1 MADTINAPSAEKQ
14 PVRELTAVGILLR
27 FLAALALVLC
37 TYNPTEFS
45 YFDWVQSALVNSTL
59 GAMHFF
65 VGVLLIIGWAI
76 FLHATYESLG
86 RLGII
91 LALAF
96 FGTLVWLL
104 IDLGLLAAGS
114 VSAVTWIVL
123 VCLAALLTI
132 GLSWSALWRR
142 MTGQVDVV
150 DSD

>member
-1 MADTINAPSAEKQ
+1 
-14 PVRELTAVGILLR
+14 
-27 FLAALALVLC
+27 
-37 TYNPTEFS
+37 
-45 YFDWVQSALVNSTL
+45 
-59 GAMHFF
+59 MHFF
-65 VGVLLIIGWAI
+65 IGVLLIIGWAI

-104 IDLGLLAAGS
+104 IDLGVLAAGS

-123 VCLAALLTI
+123 VCLAALLAI